1 MKATETKPKV
11 LLVEDHAMF
20 RERLAHL
27 IREDFGMTICGE
39 TDNVRDAME
48 MARSVKPDL
57 ALVDITLKGSSGLE
71 FLKDLRA
78 QEVQLPVLV
87 LSMHEETMYAER
99 VLAAG
104 AKGYIT
110 KHENSQTLLHA
121 MQHVLNGKVYLSPQ
135 MTENLLKKNERSGRE
150 SGGRQAKLTD
160 RELEVFSV
168 NRLRSNDPRDCRNA
182 EPWHDHGGYV
192 SDPDQREAGPAQRYT
207 VAALRFALR
216 SAGDEPQLNEIAS
229 GGIRIDA

>member
-1 MKATETKPKV
+1 MKAVETKPKV

-48 MARSVKPDL
+48 LARAVKPDL

-121 MQHVLNGKVYLSPQ
+121 MQHVLNGKVYLSSQ
-135 MTENLLKKNERSGRE
+135 MTENLLKKMSGQDVKAGDVKR
-150 SGGRQAKLTD
+150 LTD
-160 RELEVFSV
+160 RELEVF
-168 NRLRSNDPRDCRNA
+168 
-182 EPWHDHGGYV
+182 
-192 SDPDQREAGPAQRYT
+192 
-207 VAALRFALR
+207 
-216 SAGDEPQLNEIAS
+216 QLIGSGRTTREIAETLNL
-229 GGIRIDA
+229 GMTTVDTYRTRIKEKLGLRNGTQLQHYASHYVQQGTNPN